1 MFSSVSVKIVVNCTE
16 APVCALKIRNKA
28 YKTIIDF
35 DVDWKRRYN
44 MISIQ
49 RVWNE
54 CVQQSYV

>member
-44 MISIQ
+44 MISI
-49 RVWNE
+49 
-54 CVQQSYV
+54 